1 MKKLLLLAMTVQMAV
16 ASMGYDDLIGK
27 KEQELNNDIFLCR
40 HHICS
45 ATEQE
50 FIDIPLLDK
59 TVQRIETYSDEQG
72 TIYEVHLHVAQ
83 VGEFENR
90 DLTQAFFRAIE
101 QYGKDRGKVLECSLE
116 YVFDKYGNK
125 SLVKIVDPVRRDTY
139 RERMKRLYLEALKSG
154 IKQ

>member
-1 MKKLLLLAMTVQMAV
+1 MKKLLLIAMLVQMAV
-16 ASMGYDDLIGK
+16 ASISYDGLIGK
-27 KEQELNNDIFLCR
+27 NENELNNDIFLCR

-59 TVQRIETYSDEQG
+59 TVQRIETYSDDQG
-72 TIYEVHLHVAQ
+72 TIYEVRLYVAQ

-90 DLTQAFFRAIE
+90 DLAQAFFRAVE
-101 QYGKDRGKVLECSLE
+101 QYGKERGKVLECSLE

-125 SLVKIVDPVRRDTY
+125 SIVKIVDPGRRDAY
-139 RERMKRLYLEALKSG
+139 RERMKKSYIEALRLGAK
-154 IKQ
+154 K